1 MKYYHQEFRNNVL
14 SAQNLNQ
21 DNIKGISY
29 IVFSKENLY
38 GLFKVH
44 SYKFKKNQF
53 LKEISFEVFK
63 SVKNQYNKFIDIW
76 KQAGDFIGGYY
87 FGKDVE

>member
-1 MKYYHQEFRNNVL
+1 M
-14 SAQNLNQ
+14 
-21 DNIKGISY
+21 
-29 IVFSKENLY
+29 
-38 GLFKVH
+38 FKVH

-87 FGKDVE
+87 FGKDVEREDIQKDLVLEANTIYKKTKHGIINP